1 MAGAHTEPH
10 TKCTRSCSCVENSLL
25 YARSSRPLAQ
35 VLNLAETPVSISTDL
50 IVLPSPEVTYMVPFP
65 LWVAASTSVSSSIP
79 AVQVLSRV
87 MSQVNRTGEPSSVW
101 RTPST
106 VMGRASTV
114 TVAWAVKEGSRLE
127 TAVMVVVPGS
137 TPVTTP
143 YWFTVATEVSAE
155 DHVTERSVAVQ
166 GSTLAV
172 S

>member
-1 MAGAHTEPH
+1 
-10 TKCTRSCSCVENSLL
+10 
-25 YARSSRPLAQ
+25 
-35 VLNLAETPVSISTDL
+35 
-50 IVLPSPEVTYMVPFP
+50 
-65 LWVAASTSVSSSIP
+65 
-79 AVQVLSRV
+79 
-87 MSQVNRTGEPSSVW
+87 
-101 RTPST
+101 
-106 VMGRASTV
+106 MGRASTV